1 MKRYLVIGATSA
13 IAQAC
18 CREWLQRNAAENSR
32 DPVDFY
38 LVGRAVDKLEQL
50 GNDIRGR
57 GARTVTTYAVDLADT
72 QAHEGML
79 RAAAAKLGGI
89 DVVLIAHGTL
99 PDQDA
104 CQANSTV
111 ALREFEINGT
121 ATIAL
126 LTCLGNM
133 LKEQGHGTIAV
144 ITSVAGDRGRPSNYL
159 YGSAKA
165 AVSTFSEGLRARLF
179 RSGVHVIDIRPGF
192 VDTPMTQDLDL
203 PQLLVSTPDQVAKRI
218 TSGIHRRKDVLYVPG
233 FWALILWIIRRIPSS
248 VFKRLSL

>member
-1 MKRYLVIGATSA
+1 MRRYLVIGATSA

-18 CREWLQRNAAENSR
+18 CREWLRRSAAVGNG
-32 DPVDFY
+32 DPIDFY
-38 LVGRAVDKLEQL
+38 LVGRSLDKLDQL
-50 GNDIRGR
+50 GNDLRGR
-57 GARTVTTYAVDLADT
+57 GARTVMSNSVDLADT
-72 QAHEGML
+72 DAYEEMM
-79 RAAAAKLGGI
+79 RAATATFGSI

-99 PDQDA
+99 PDQHA
-104 CQANSTV
+104 CQTDPAI
-111 ALREFEINGT
+111 ALREFSINGT

-133 LKEQGHGTIAV
+133 LEKQGHGTIAV
-144 ITSVAGDRGRPSNYL
+144 ITSVAGVRGRPSNYL

-203 PQLLVSTPDQVAKRI
+203 PRLLVSTPEQVAKRI
-218 TSGIHRRKDVLYVPG
+218 VSGIQKRKDVLYVPG
-233 FWALILWIIRRIPSS
+233 FWALILWIICHIPGP

>member
-13 IAQAC
+13 IAQAV
-18 CREWLQRNAAENSR
+18 CREWLSMNAADGEA

-38 LVGRAVDKLEQL
+38 LVGRSADKLEQI
-50 GNDIRGR
+50 GNDLQGR
-57 GARTVTTYAVDLADT
+57 GARVVTTHSVDLVST
-72 QAHEGML
+72 EAHEEML
-79 RAAAAKLGGI
+79 QAAAEKLGGI

-104 CQANSTV
+104 CQADPAV
-111 ALREFEINGT
+111 ALREFSINGA

-126 LTCLGNM
+126 LTRLGNM
-133 LKEQGHGTIAV
+133 LEKQGHGVIAV

-203 PQLLVSTPDQVAKRI
+203 PPMLVSTPDKVAKRI
-218 TSGIHRRKDVLYVPG
+218 VAGIHKRKDVLYVPG
-233 FWALILWIIRRIPSS
+233 FWAFILWIIRCIPRS
-248 VFKRLSL
+248 VFKRISL